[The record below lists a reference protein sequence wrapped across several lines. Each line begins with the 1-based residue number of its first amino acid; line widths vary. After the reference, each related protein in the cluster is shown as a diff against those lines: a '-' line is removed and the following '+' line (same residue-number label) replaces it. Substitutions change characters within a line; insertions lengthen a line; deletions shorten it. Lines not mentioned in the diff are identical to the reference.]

1 MQFIYLKKKFM
12 QRNYAKK
19 LNREHAHIL
28 RVFSKVSYRTVK
40 QYGAGNSR
48 RHKRVLCRSQQDDE
62 RHNAGRLLQ
71 THCRK
76 AALNGRTRR

>member
-28 RVFSKVSYRTVK
+28 RVFSKVSRKVSTIYRTVK

-62 RHNAGRLLQ
+62 RHNAGRLL
-71 THCRK
+71 
-76 AALNGRTRR
+76 